1 MAKILIVD
9 DDDTILLIFQTHLS
23 KAGHL
28 VETAVDGVDALEKTS
43 SFKPDLILLDINM
56 PRMSG
61 FEVVKNL
68 KENAETKDIPI
79 FIMTS
84 LKQDANIKR
93 AYELGIN
100 EYITKP
106 INIEHL
112 KLRID
117 KFLGNTC
124 S

>member
-9 DDDTILLIFQTHLS
+9 DDDTILLIFRTHLA

-28 VETAVDGVDALEKTS
+28 VETAVDGMDSLEKIP

-117 KFLGNTC
+117 KFLGKPC
-124 S
+124 

>member
-9 DDDTILLIFQTHLS
+9 DDDTILLIFRTHLS

-117 KFLGNTC
+117 KFLGKTC

>member
-9 DDDTILLIFQTHLS
+9 DDDTILLIFRTHLS
-23 KAGHL
+23 KAGHT
-28 VETAVDGVDALEKTS
+28 VETAVDGVDSLEKIQ

-61 FEVVKNL
+61 FEVVKKL
-68 KENAETKDIPI
+68 KENAETKDIPV

-117 KFLGNTC
+117 KFLGKTC
-124 S
+124 